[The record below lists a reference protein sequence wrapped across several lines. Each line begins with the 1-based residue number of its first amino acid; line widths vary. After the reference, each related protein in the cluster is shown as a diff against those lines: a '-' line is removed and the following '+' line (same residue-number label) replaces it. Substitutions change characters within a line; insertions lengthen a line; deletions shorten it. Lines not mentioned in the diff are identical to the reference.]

1 MLYPFEK
8 YKHDDCGYWLRKY
21 AQTGGNV
28 DRVHVLIDLNGTD
41 FSGESYFTEPWFVEL
56 KKASGV
62 RDFCGN
68 TAGSVA
74 QCTTQNSN
82 FDNTFL
88 NRHAHKQLQPD
99 VLAMLEGMTE
109 GGATN
114 AQINSMLRNVLKS
127 VFDENNESFKRIWAV
142 INETYDP
149 LFNVDVLDEEK
160 HTGTDTD
167 KHTGSDTTA
176 KTGTETLTNDGKDTD
191 KRTGTDTTTKTG
203 SETLTNDGKDTDTTT
218 GSIENAKTGTETTKD
233 GTGSK
238 TTTNNTVFA
247 FDSVAEIPDS
257 GSETLLKT
265 EKITEFNNRKDTQTF
280 NNHKLERDY
289 DSSHETEY
297 DTSDATTYNNTLEH
311 GYDSTH
317 ETEYDTSDATTYNS
331 NFQTI
336 HGHVITRT
344 KKGNQGVTMSQDML
358 TSEIEAWSNIDFL
371 KYVVDT
377 VARDIVLW

>member
-1 MLYPFEK
+1 MLYPFER

-21 AQTGGNV
+21 AQNGGNV

-41 FSGESYFTEPWFVEL
+41 FSGESYFTEPWFQEL
-56 KKASGV
+56 KSSSGV
-62 RDFCGN
+62 RDYCGN
-68 TAGSVA
+68 TSGSVA
-74 QCTTQNSN
+74 QCTTLNSK

-88 NRHAHKQLQPD
+88 NRHAHKELQPD
-99 VLAMLEGMTE
+99 VLAMLDGMTE
-109 GGATN
+109 GGAS
-114 AQINSMLRNVLKS
+114 AAVINSMLRNILKS
-127 VFDENNESFKRIWAV
+127 VFEENAESFKRIWNV
-142 INETYDP
+142 INEDYDP
-149 LFNVDVLDEEK
+149 LYNVDVEDIEK

-191 KRTGTDTTTKTG
+191 KHTGSDTTAKSGT
-203 SETLTNDGKDTDTTT
+203 ETLTNDGKDTDTTT

-233 GTGSK
+233 GSGSK

-247 FDSVAEIPDS
+247 FDSVAEIPDT
-257 GSETLLKT
+257 GSETLLET
-265 EKITEFNNRKDTQTF
+265 EKITEFSNRKDTQTF

-297 DTSDATTYNNTLEH
+297 DTSDATTYNSTLEH

-331 NFQTI
+331 NLETI
-336 HGHVITRT
+336 HGHIITRT

-358 TSEIEAWSNIDFL
+358 TSEIEAWSNIDYL
-371 KYVVDT
+371 KYVCDT
-377 VARDIVLW
+377 VARDMLLW

>member
-1 MLYPFEK
+1 MLYPFENYHK
-8 YKHDDCGYWLRKY
+8 TECGYWLRKY
-21 AQTGGNV
+21 AQNGGNV

-41 FSGESYFTEPWFVEL
+41 FSGESYFTEPWFLEL

-88 NRHAHKQLQPD
+88 NRHAHKELQPD
-99 VLAMLEGMTE
+99 VLSMLEGMAKLNGST
-109 GGATN
+109 A
-114 AQINSMLRNVLKS
+114 AINNMLRSYLKG

-142 INETYDP
+142 INERYDP
-149 LFNVDVLDEEK
+149 LYNVDVTDTETHSGK
-160 HTGTDTD
+160 DTD

-176 KTGTETLTNDGKDTD
+176 
-191 KRTGTDTTTKTG
+191 KTG

-233 GTGSK
+233 GNNSK
-238 TTTNNTVFA
+238 TITNNTTFA

-257 GSETLLKT
+257 GSETILET
-265 EKITEFNNRKDTQTF
+265 EKITEFNNRKDTQTY
-280 NNHKLERDY
+280 NNHKVER
-289 DSSHETEY
+289 
-297 DTSDATTYNNTLEH
+297 

-317 ETEYDTSDATTYNS
+317 ETEYNTSDETTYNS
-331 NFQTI
+331 TLETT
-336 HGHVITRT
+336 HGHTITR
-344 KKGNQGVTMSQDML
+344 KKQGNQGVTMSQDML
-358 TSEIEAWSNIDFL
+358 TSELEAWSKIDFL

-377 VARDIVLW
+377 VARDMVLW

>member
-8 YKHDDCGYWLRKY
+8 YHDTDCGFWLRKY
-21 AQTGGNV
+21 AQNGGSV

-74 QCTTQNSN
+74 QCTTQNSQ

-88 NRHAHKQLQPD
+88 NRHAHKELQPD
-99 VLAMLEGMTE
+99 VLAMLEGMTG
-109 GGATN
+109 GGASD
-114 AQINSMLRNVLKS
+114 AEINSLLRNVLKS
-127 VFDENNESFKRIWAV
+127 VFNEYAESFKRIWTV
-142 INETYDP
+142 INEQYDP
-149 LFNVDVLDEEK
+149 LFNVDVTDEEK

-176 KTGTETLTNDGKDTD
+176 
-191 KRTGTDTTTKTG
+191 KTG

-218 GSIENAKTGTETTKD
+218 GSIENAKTGSETVKD
-233 GTGSK
+233 GDNSK
-238 TTTNNTVFA
+238 TTTNNHTFA
-247 FDSVAEIPDS
+247 FDSVAEVPDN
-257 GSETLLKT
+257 GSETILDT

-280 NNHKLERDY
+280 NNHKVER
-289 DSSHETEY
+289 
-297 DTSDATTYNNTLEH
+297 

-331 NFQTI
+331 NLETI

-344 KKGNQGVTMSQDML
+344 KRGNQGVTMSQDML
-358 TSEIEAWSNIDFL
+358 TSELDAWSNIDYL
-371 KYVVDT
+371 KNVVDT
-377 VARDIVLW
+377 VARDLVLW

>member
-8 YKHDDCGYWLRKY
+8 YHNTDCGYWLRKY
-21 AQTGGNV
+21 AQNGGTV

-41 FSGESYFTEPWFVEL
+41 FSGESYFTEPWFLEL

-88 NRHAHKQLQPD
+88 NRHAHKELQPD
-99 VLAMLEGMTE
+99 VLAMLEGMNKLNGSTAE
-109 GGATN
+109 
-114 AQINSMLRNVLKS
+114 INNMLRSYLKG
-127 VFDENNESFKRIWAV
+127 VFDENNESFKRIWTV
-142 INETYDP
+142 INERYDP
-149 LFNVDVLDEEK
+149 LYNVDVTDTETHSGK
-160 HTGTDTD
+160 DTD

-176 KTGTETLTNDGKDTD
+176 
-191 KRTGTDTTTKTG
+191 KTG

-233 GTGSK
+233 GNNSK
-238 TTTNNTVFA
+238 TTTNNTTFA
-247 FDSVAEIPDS
+247 FDSVAEIPDN
-257 GSETLLKT
+257 GSETILET

-280 NNHKLERDY
+280 NNHKVER
-289 DSSHETEY
+289 
-297 DTSDATTYNNTLEH
+297 

-317 ETEYDTSDATTYNS
+317 ETEYDTSDETTYNS
-331 NFQTI
+331 TLETS
-336 HGHVITRT
+336 HGHVITR
-344 KKGNQGVTMSQDML
+344 KKQGNQGVTMSQDML

-371 KYVVDT
+371 KFVVDT
-377 VARDIVLW
+377 VARDILLW